1 MIGYDQIEE
10 QIHSDFTDDVLLVM
24 QARSDGNEE
33 GDCAEAVSDCI
44 HFYRIFFCARR
55 TRRVMNRV
63 FCFSKHIPAGCQTYF
78 TAFERKGERRVM
90 DYNKVAQDII
100 DNVGG
105 KSNVKQVTHCFT
117 RLRFILKDESKA
129 KKEIVE
135 HLEGVISV
143 VVSGGQFQ
151 VVCGAKVTKIYDAA
165 VAILG
170 DSVAAASSGSEVDI
184 PQEKQSFGNLILQK
198 ITEIFTPLVPAIA
211 AAGLIKGLLA
221 AFAKIPGFDSTTSTY
236 VIMNTASN
244 VIFYFMPIFL
254 AYTTAKA
261 LKCSTVVSMMLG
273 AFICHP
279 TIDAL
284 VQDVATK
291 STIFGLPVI
300 KMEFAVGESS
310 KIFAYTESVI
320 PIILGVIVLYF
331 LEKFLKKVIPEILQ
345 LILVPGL
352 SLIIMV
358 PVMLVVVGPV
368 GIYVGYIIQWLYTA
382 LYGFSPI
389 LGGIIV
395 GGLWGVCVI
404 FGAHRALLPI
414 GLNDVAM
421 TGTNTLMCFA
431 GSANFAQAGAALGV
445 MFKTKSKELKQVAA
459 SSTLSAWLVGITEPA
474 IYGCNLRLKKPMICA
489 VIAGAAGG
497 AIMGIGNAVNTGFAN
512 NGILTIMSYYG
523 EGTSFGQFMAY
534 IIGIC
539 VAFFG
544 AAVLTYIVGFED
556 VDAAPAGAKALDADL
571 DMGSAAPA
579 PAHTGETLEI
589 AAPVEGKAYPLNEVQ
604 DEVFASEAL
613 GKGIAILPSKGEVVA
628 PADCTVSVLYPTLHA
643 IGLKLADDT
652 ELLIHIGMDTVAMNG
667 DGFTKHVNEGDS
679 IKKGTPIVSFDIDKI
694 KAAGHDTTVS
704 VLISNTGDF
713 ASVEGIP
720 AEHADLGQVVIKAVK

>member
-1 MIGYDQIEE
+1 
-10 QIHSDFTDDVLLVM
+10 
-24 QARSDGNEE
+24 
-33 GDCAEAVSDCI
+33 
-44 HFYRIFFCARR
+44 
-55 TRRVMNRV
+55 
-63 FCFSKHIPAGCQTYF
+63 
-78 TAFERKGERRVM
+78 M
-90 DYNKVAQDII
+90 DYNKIAQDII

-571 DMGSAAPA
+571 DMGSAASA

>member
-1 MIGYDQIEE
+1 
-10 QIHSDFTDDVLLVM
+10 
-24 QARSDGNEE
+24 
-33 GDCAEAVSDCI
+33 
-44 HFYRIFFCARR
+44 
-55 TRRVMNRV
+55 
-63 FCFSKHIPAGCQTYF
+63 
-78 TAFERKGERRVM
+78 M
-90 DYNKVAQDII
+90 DYNKIAQDIL

-105 KSNVKQVTHCFT
+105 KANVKQVTHCFT
-117 RLRFILKDESKA
+117 RLRFILKDESLA
-129 KKEIVE
+129 KKDVVE

-151 VVCGAKVTKIYDAA
+151 VVCGAKVTKIYDAT

-170 DSVAAASSGSEVDI
+170 DAVAGGSVDEQVPD
-184 PQEKQSFGNLILQK
+184 QKQPLGNLILQK

-221 AFAKIPGFDSTTSTY
+221 AFAKVPGFDTTNSTY
-236 VIMNTASN
+236 IIMNTASN
-244 VIFYFMPIFL
+244 VIFYFMPVFL
-254 AYTTAKA
+254 AYTASKA
-261 LKCSTVVSMMLG
+261 LKCSSVVAMMLG
-273 AFICHP
+273 GFICHP

-300 KMEFAVGESS
+300 KMAFTVGESS
-310 KIFAYTESVI
+310 KVFAYTESVI
-320 PIILGVIVLYF
+320 PILLGVIVLYF

-358 PVMLVVVGPV
+358 PVMLTVVGPV
-368 GIYVGYIIQWLYTA
+368 GIYVGYIIQFLYNA
-382 LYGFSPI
+382 LYGFSPV

-414 GLNDVAM
+414 GLNDVAL

-431 GSANFAQAGAALGV
+431 GSANFSQAGAALGV
-445 MFKTKSKELKQVAA
+445 MLKTKSQDLKQVAA
-459 SSTLSAWLVGITEPA
+459 SASLSAWLVGITEPA
-474 IYGCNLRLKKPMICA
+474 IYGCNLRLKKPMVCA
-489 VIAGAAGG
+489 VIAGALGG
-497 AIMGIGNAVNTGFAN
+497 GIMGIGHAVNTGFAN

-523 EGTSFGQFMAY
+523 EGTSLGQFVAY
-534 IIGIC
+534 LLGIA

-544 AAVLTYIVGFED
+544 AAILTYIVGFED
-556 VDAAPAGAKALDADL
+556 VDAVPAGAAALESDL
-571 DMGSAAPA
+571 AMPTA
-579 PAHTGETLEI
+579 PAHTGETVEI
-589 AAPVEGKAYPLNEVQ
+589 ASPVEGKAYPLNEVQ

-613 GKGIAILPSKGEVVA
+613 GKGIAVLPTKGEVVA

-643 IGLKLADDT
+643 MGLKLEDGT

-667 DGFTKHVNEGDS
+667 DGFTKHVNEGDK

-694 KAAGHDTTVS
+694 KAAGYDTTVS
-704 VLISNTGDF
+704 VIISNTADF
-713 ASVEGIP
+713 AEVTGVP
-720 AEHADLGQVVIKAVK
+720 AEKADLTRVVIKAVK

>member
-1 MIGYDQIEE
+1 
-10 QIHSDFTDDVLLVM
+10 
-24 QARSDGNEE
+24 
-33 GDCAEAVSDCI
+33 
-44 HFYRIFFCARR
+44 
-55 TRRVMNRV
+55 
-63 FCFSKHIPAGCQTYF
+63 
-78 TAFERKGERRVM
+78 M

-198 ITEIFTPLVPAIA
+198 ITEICTPLVPAIA

-571 DMGSAAPA
+571 DMGSAASA

-643 IGLKLADDT
+643 IGLKLADGT

>member
-1 MIGYDQIEE
+1 
-10 QIHSDFTDDVLLVM
+10 
-24 QARSDGNEE
+24 
-33 GDCAEAVSDCI
+33 
-44 HFYRIFFCARR
+44 
-55 TRRVMNRV
+55 
-63 FCFSKHIPAGCQTYF
+63 
-78 TAFERKGERRVM
+78 M
-90 DYNKVAQDII
+90 DYNKIAQDIV

-105 KSNVKQVTHCFT
+105 KANVKQVTHCFT
-117 RLRFILKDESKA
+117 RLRFILKDESLA
-129 KKEIVE
+129 KKDVVE

-151 VVCGAKVTKIYDAA
+151 VVCGAKVTKIYDAT

-170 DSVAAASSGSEVDI
+170 DAVAGGSVDEQVPD
-184 PQEKQSFGNLILQK
+184 QKQPLGNLILQK

-221 AFAKIPGFDSTTSTY
+221 AFAKVPGFDTTNSTY
-236 VIMNTASN
+236 IIMNTASN

-254 AYTTAKA
+254 AYTASKA
-261 LKCSTVVSMMLG
+261 LKCSTVVAMMLG
-273 AFICHP
+273 GFICHP

-300 KMEFAVGESS
+300 KMAFTVGESS
-310 KIFAYTESVI
+310 KVFAYTESVI
-320 PIILGVIVLYF
+320 PILLGVIVLYF
-331 LEKFLKKVIPEILQ
+331 LEKFLKKVVPEILQ

-358 PVMLVVVGPV
+358 PVMLTVVGPV
-368 GIYVGYIIQWLYTA
+368 GIYVGYIIQFLYNA
-382 LYGFSPI
+382 LYGFSPV

-414 GLNDVAM
+414 GLNDVAL

-431 GSANFAQAGAALGV
+431 GSANFSQAGAALGV
-445 MFKTKSKELKQVAA
+445 MLKTKSQDLKQVAA
-459 SSTLSAWLVGITEPA
+459 SASLSAWLVGITEPA
-474 IYGCNLRLKKPMICA
+474 IYGCNLRLKKPMLCA
-489 VIAGAAGG
+489 VIAGALGG
-497 AIMGIGNAVNTGFAN
+497 GIMGIGHAVNTGFAN

-523 EGTSFGQFMAY
+523 EGTSLGQFVAY
-534 IIGIC
+534 LLGIA

-544 AAVLTYIVGFED
+544 AAILTYIVGFED
-556 VDAAPAGAKALDADL
+556 VDAVPAGAAALESDL
-571 DMGSAAPA
+571 AMPTA
-579 PAHTGETLEI
+579 PAHTGETVEI
-589 AAPVEGKAYPLNEVQ
+589 ASPVEGKAYPLNEVQ

-613 GKGIAILPSKGEVVA
+613 GKGIAVLPTKGEVVA

-643 IGLKLADDT
+643 MGLKLEDGT

-667 DGFTKHVNEGDS
+667 DGFTKHVNEGDK

-694 KAAGHDTTVS
+694 KAAGYDTTVS
-704 VLISNTGDF
+704 VIISNTADF
-713 ASVEGIP
+713 AEVTGVP
-720 AEHADLGQVVIKAVK
+720 AEKADLTRVVIKAVK